1 MHLGSNADFVTL
13 YFPFGFNSQEKYG
26 ITSSATSK
34 SGVAKGGERGKRKRL
49 RRRRGT
55 VHTAP
60 VYPTPSPRPL
70 ASNKH
75 ALPQCTSAEA
85 MSWDGSRT
93 I

>member
-1 MHLGSNADFVTL
+1 MHLGSNENFVTL

-34 SGVAKGGERGKRKRL
+34 SGIAKGGEGKRKRL
-49 RRRRGT
+49 RGRRGM

-60 VYPTPSPRPL
+60 VYPTPSSRPL
-70 ASNKH
+70 ASNRH
-75 ALPQCTSAEA
+75 ALPQCTSTEA
-85 MSWDGSRT
+85 MSWDGSLT